1 MGGLGYTR
9 TWRKFFLAHFAV
21 FFSWLRLQIHRHR
34 RDSLF
39 GRKLQRDSSEVRIR
53 DVWRSLGIHLDKYE
67 LNSFQSRFRCFQMVN
82 ILWFVF
88 SSNSSSVPPE
98 SRVNLD
104 FNKWSNDGEL
114 GIMRQLSTV
123 PKTMDVTVICSLV
136 CVSRKSVYKQWRET
150 GWQCSRSHSNL
161 QKRWDRDVSLLDLL
175 LDLQFNRFIH
185 KLRDC

>member
-39 GRKLQRDSSEVRIR
+39 GRELQRDSSEVRIR

-161 QKRWDRDVSLLDLL
+161 QKRWDRDVSLLDL
-175 LDLQFNRFIH
+175 QFNRFIH